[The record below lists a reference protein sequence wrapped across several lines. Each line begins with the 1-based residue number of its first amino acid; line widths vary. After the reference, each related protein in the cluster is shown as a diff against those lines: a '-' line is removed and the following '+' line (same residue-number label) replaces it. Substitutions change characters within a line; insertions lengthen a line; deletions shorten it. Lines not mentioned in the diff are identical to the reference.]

1 MSDLVERLRDAGNG
15 VLEPSAS
22 RERKAADRIEELE
35 RENVA
40 MDRALRRVLGHYEN
54 AVTEALALLAERGKQ
69 PSAAGPGG
77 GNERA

>member
-1 MSDLVERLRDAGNG
+1 MSDLVERRL
-15 VLEPSAS
+15 LEELGA
-22 RERKAADRIEELE
+22 RYAKATDRIEELE

-77 GNERA
+77 EQ